1 LETPASPLQ
10 GPADQLQGPASSLQA
25 PASPLQGAASSLQAP
40 ASPSRLRLSAYRA
53 ESSMEQRFM
62 AAQVAIE
69 TVLADTQ
76 LQDAL
81 APYGYD
87 TTHMLQGQALRA
99 LALALVQQQR
109 ASVGDQ
115 FAAIDSRAK
124 SQAQAHTVYMR
135 HVALARIALRDD
147 RGATQKLDL
156 SARKRTQA
164 GWVLQAQQF
173 YTNAL
178 AEPAIITKLA
188 RYSVTYAQLLAA
200 QALVGEVATGIVTQ
214 QSRKGIAKESKQ
226 ARDAALQALNRWMRD
241 FMAVARIA
249 LADQPQRLAQLGVT
263 GG

>member
-1 LETPASPLQ
+1 
-10 GPADQLQGPASSLQA
+10 
-25 PASPLQGAASSLQAP
+25 
-40 ASPSRLRLSAYRA
+40 
-53 ESSMEQRFM
+53 MERRFM

-69 TVLADTQ
+69 TVLADTK

-81 APYGYD
+81 APYGY
-87 TTHMLQGQALRA
+87 TPTHMRQGQALRA
-99 LALALVQQQR
+99 QALALVQQQR

-115 FAAIDSRAK
+115 FAASDSRAK
-124 SQAQAHTVYMR
+124 SQAQAHAVYMR

-164 GWVLQAQQF
+164 GWLFQAQQF

-178 AEPAIITKLA
+178 SVPAIITKLA
-188 RYSVTYAQLLAA
+188 SYGVTYAQLTAA
-200 QALVGEVATGIVTQ
+200 QDLVAAVAHGVVTQ
-214 QSRKGIAKESKQ
+214 QSHTGIAKESKQ
-226 ARDAALQALNRWMRD
+226 ARDAALQALNRWMQD
-241 FMAVARIA
+241 FLAVARIA